1 MGMSS
6 SEIIKVV
13 DETLLKHVTTPEGD
27 CSKAFNKSLSEFIK
41 AYAQRSN
48 NTRRALKLEE
58 EPRRSEDF
66 DNLENVAN
74 NISGITHRQL
84 QVFVLS
90 NISFFCFS
98 SFVHASLH
106 PVQCTNI
113 L

>member
-1 MGMSS
+1 MSS

-13 DETLLKHVTTPEGD
+13 DETLSKHVTTSEGD
-27 CSKAFNKSLSEFIK
+27 CSKAFNKSLSEFLK
-41 AYAQRSN
+41 AYAERSN

-58 EPRRSEDF
+58 EPQRSEDF

-84 QVFVLS
+84 QVFV
-90 NISFFCFS
+90 IPIFFGSS
-98 SFVHASLH
+98 SFIYSSSQPARL
-106 PVQCTNI
+106 QCTNI